1 MCFLKIWGLAHELQI
16 SNHQKKILQK
26 MEKNSLVD
34 LDDVAQATARDQ
46 VRKFVTNL
54 LQQGLG
60 PQQIAEAM
68 TYSAVEMSLQ
78 LAGNKL
84 CVVPILLDSMSQ
96 AAHAHAAYEAEQQ
109 NAEIEVDL
117 CEVSNATF
125 H

>member
-1 MCFLKIWGLAHELQI
+1 
-16 SNHQKKILQK
+16 
-26 MEKNSLVD
+26 MEKDSQIELE
-34 LDDVAQATARDQ
+34 DVAQTTARDQ
-46 VRKFVTNL
+46 VREFVTSL

-96 AAHAHAAYEAEQQ
+96 AAHAHAAYVAEQ
-109 NAEIEVDL
+109 NNSEIEVDL
-117 CEVSNATF
+117 CEATNATF

>member
-1 MCFLKIWGLAHELQI
+1 
-16 SNHQKKILQK
+16 

-96 AAHAHAAYEAEQQ
+96 AAHAHAAYVAEQ
-109 NAEIEVDL
+109 NNSEIEVDL
-117 CEVSNATF
+117 CEATNATF

>member
-1 MCFLKIWGLAHELQI
+1 
-16 SNHQKKILQK
+16 
-26 MEKNSLVD
+26 MEKDSQIELE
-34 LDDVAQATARDQ
+34 DDAQATARDQ
-46 VRKFVTNL
+46 VREFVTSL

-84 CVVPILLDSMSQ
+84 CVVPILMISMSQ
-96 AAHAHAAYEAEQQ
+96 AAHAYAAYQAEQS

-117 CEVSNATF
+117 SETTNETF

>member
-1 MCFLKIWGLAHELQI
+1 
-16 SNHQKKILQK
+16 
-26 MEKNSLVD
+26 MEKDSQVELEN
-34 LDDVAQATARDQ
+34 VAQATARDQ
-46 VRKFVTNL
+46 VREFVTSL

>member
-1 MCFLKIWGLAHELQI
+1 
-16 SNHQKKILQK
+16 
-26 MEKNSLVD
+26 MEKDSQIELEE
-34 LDDVAQATARDQ
+34 VAQATARDQ
-46 VRKFVTNL
+46 VREFVTSL

-96 AAHAHAAYEAEQQ
+96 AAHAYAAYAAEQQ

-117 CEVSNATF
+117 CEATNATF